1 LSPDDPVPALILGSG
16 LTALGVTRILGRAG
30 IPAYGDGHAPEL
42 ERHSRWY
49 RSAPSVTS
57 PDDFTAWLN
66 ALPFERAVL
75 IPCSDQWTSRVA
87 QLPPELRERF
97 PASVPAPDTIEQL
110 VDKAKFA
117 AALAAA
123 GVDHPRTTPL
133 PLNLANLDNLAHLDN
148 ELFAGAF
155 LKPCDSQAFFARF
168 KVKGL
173 RVGSRD
179 EAARHLAAIAPTGLA
194 MILQEYVPGPSDR
207 HYLVDGYVD
216 RSGEVR
222 VVFARRRLRMYPP
235 DFGNSSC
242 MVSVPL
248 DQVAGAVSGTVRLLR
263 HLGYRGIFSA
273 EFKQDERDGVFRM
286 LEVNARP
293 WWYVEFAA
301 RCGADVVGPAY
312 RDALGLPVTTTEHY
326 EVGRYMVYP
335 YYDRYAALA
344 AWRAGRLSVGDWARS
359 WLRGYQPV
367 FVWDDPFPAWEVS
380 LATLGRWLGRRFGR
394 RETGDGTGTSG

>member
-1 LSPDDPVPALILGSG
+1 MSPDDPVPALILGSG
-16 LTALGVTRILGRAG
+16 LTALGVTRILARAG

-49 RSAPSVTS
+49 RSAPSVTTG
-57 PDDFTAWLN
+57 DDLTTALA
-66 ALPFERAVL
+66 ALPFDRAVL
-75 IPCSDQWTSRVA
+75 IPCSDQWTSRIA
-87 QLPPELRERF
+87 QLPPALREQF
-97 PASVPAPDTIEQL
+97 PASVPGPDTIEQL

-117 AALAAA
+117 AVLTAA
-123 GVDHPRTTPL
+123 GVDHPRTTPVTL
-133 PLNLANLDNLAHLDN
+133 DLDNLDNLPDDV
-148 ELFAGAF
+148 FVGAF
-155 LKPCDSQAFFARF
+155 LKPCESQAFFARF
-168 KVKGL
+168 GVKGL
-173 RVGSRD
+173 RVASRD

-207 HYLVDGYVD
+207 HYFVDGCVD

-222 VVFARRRLRMYPP
+222 VLFARRRLRMYPP

-242 MVSVPL
+242 MVSVRL
-248 DQVAGAVSGTVRLLR
+248 DQVEGAVSGTLRLLR
-263 HLGYRGIFSA
+263 QLQYRGIFSA

-301 RCGADVVGPAY
+301 RCGADVVGAAY
-312 RDALGLPVTTTEHY
+312 RDALGLPVTTSQHY

-344 AWRAGRLSVGDWARS
+344 AWRAGRLSLGDWARS
-359 WLRGYQPV
+359 WLRSYQPV
-367 FVWDDPFPAWEVS
+367 FTWDDPVPAWEGILS
-380 LATLGRWLGRRFGR
+380 LVKNRIGKGKREGGRGKG
-394 RETGDGTGTSG
+394 G